1 MLRFDVTT
9 RASALVGVT
18 RFEEF
23 QQRLGIA
30 RNILA
35 ARLDTLVAAGVL
47 ERRLYDEARERYDYV
62 LTDKGRA
69 LWPVVMTLRRWG
81 DAWITGAVHE
91 PVTVLHTRCGSHTSA
106 TLVCDHCRDV
116 LEPADMRFRPGPG
129 STDPE
134 FVHPTRRTA
143 PSLRH

>member
-1 MLRFDVTT
+1 MR
-9 RASALVGVT
+9 RASFSDMNCSVARALEIVGEWWSLLSVRDALVGVT

-62 LTDKGRA
+62 LSDKGRA

-81 DAWITGAVHE
+81 
-91 PVTVLHTRCGSHTSA
+91 
-106 TLVCDHCRDV
+106 
-116 LEPADMRFRPGPG
+116 
-129 STDPE
+129 
-134 FVHPTRRTA
+134 
-143 PSLRH
+143 